1 MNSDAFINQR
11 APHVLGSIVLVALL
25 AVGIARVTGLSQ
37 DVPAS
42 EEVVASSMLLFEDG
56 PAGAVQV
63 YDYQHG
69 ALLASFPSGDGS
81 FVRGV
86 LRSMTRERRA
96 LEAGSD
102 TPFLLARHRD
112 GALTIHDQAT
122 GRTILLNAFGPDNAA
137 VFSRLLDA
145 SQAES

>member
-1 MNSDAFINQR
+1 MKSEPFISRR
-11 APHVLGSIVLVALL
+11 APHLLAGIVLVAL
-25 AVGIARVTGLSQ
+25 ASVGFARWSGMSQ
-37 DVPAS
+37 DARIQ
-42 EEVVASSMLLFEDG
+42 EEVVASCQLRFEDG

-63 YDYQHG
+63 FDWRHG
-69 ALLASFPSGDGS
+69 DLLASFPSGDGS

-102 TPFLLARHRD
+102 VPFLLARHRD
-112 GALTIHDQAT
+112 GALTIRDEAT

-137 VFSRLLDA
+137 VFSRLLDVSKA
-145 SQAES
+145 GS